1 MRLRKGQPARASRT
15 STDSKMDSSQ
25 ARILKR
31 RVAVTDEAITVSL
44 RSRFRGAMALA
55 IVADVLQIAV
65 LALRSS
71 KAAGFQV
78 GFGDASTPS
87 RRRR

>member
-1 MRLRKGQPARASRT
+1 M
-15 STDSKMDSSQ
+15 
-25 ARILKR
+25 
-31 RVAVTDEAITVSL
+31 TDEAITVSL